1 MEDIA
6 EQKAKIK
13 EEKPFCLSSQFRLE
27 HMEDCGYTGQRMLT
41 MELPGRRK
49 IRSPQRRFMDELKED
64 MQWVGLIEKDVRDK
78 IIQCGNP
85 LRKQAKQE
93 EAA

>member
-1 MEDIA
+1 
-6 EQKAKIK
+6 
-13 EEKPFCLSSQFRLE
+13 
-27 HMEDCGYTGQRMLT
+27 
-41 MELPGRRK
+41 
-49 IRSPQRRFMDELKED
+49 MDEVKED
-64 MQWVGLIEKDVRDK
+64 MQRVGLIEKDVRDK